1 MFPFIFFKQ
10 NSLFV
15 FNSILFFCDSRWFR
29 NRHKN
34 TWNQIE
40 MNRIALVCGIK
51 QNQES
56 HIKINTSFLT
66 PSHLF
71 SIPKIKKWREKTRQ
85 HQKEWE
91 QKGMRK
97 RVKNCGEGASNWTFK
112 AIAVVAVAAVATLA
126 HAGNGNFS
134 LLFISKDPFFPIRSI
149 YQYNILFFTDIFSN
163 QAVRFGNALN
173 ISSRCLFWT
182 FQFFSVFFFFC
193 LNR

>member
-15 FNSILFFCDSRWFR
+15 FNSILFFCDFRWLR

-112 AIAVVAVAAVATLA
+112 AIAVAAVATLA

-134 LLFISKDPFFPIRSI
+134 LLFISKDPFFSYPEHLSVQHSLLHGHLLESSNSLWKCTK
-149 YQYNILFFTDIFSN
+149 YFFEMFI
-163 QAVRFGNALN
+163 LN
-173 ISSRCLFWT
+173 ISI
-182 FQFFSVFFFFC
+182 FFGILFFC

>member
-1 MFPFIFFKQ
+1 MFLIAFCFSVIFAGLEIDIKT
-10 NSLFV
+10 
-15 FNSILFFCDSRWFR
+15 
-29 NRHKN
+29 H
-34 TWNQIE
+34 WNQIE
-40 MNRIALVCGIK
+40 MNRIASVCGIK

-56 HIKINTSFLT
+56 NIKINTSFLT

-71 SIPKIKKWREKTRQ
+71 SISKIKKSREKTRQ

-112 AIAVVAVAAVATLA
+112 AIAVVAFATLA

-163 QAVRFGNALN
+163 QAIRFENALN